1 MLCGRVFVCLHPAT
15 YAIMV
20 FSRCDQGLMARR
32 KGRFRVAKE
41 ARLRREKIVIAR
53 GKGGKGGKNNVLFL
67 YYIDY

>member
-1 MLCGRVFVCLHPAT
+1 
-15 YAIMV
+15 MV
-20 FSRCDQGLMARR
+20 FLRCVQGLMARR

-67 YYIDY
+67 YYTDY